1 MNQLGPLLIPK
12 ATIAEKVAAMGKQL
26 SREFIDRELVL
37 VVVLK
42 GALCFAADLIRH
54 LSLPFTLECIQA
66 TSYRGVKSENLSIFF
81 SDIDLKDKDVLVIDD
96 ICDSGGTLLGIL
108 MELEKLSPKSIQT
121 VVLLNKKVSGKLFTP
136 DYHLFDIDDYFV
148 VGYGLDFREQ
158 FRGLPEIY
166 VFRE

>member
-1 MNQLGPLLIPK
+1 MNRLGPVLIPK
-12 ATIAEKVAAMGKQL
+12 ATIAEKVAAMGKQITK
-26 SREFIDRELVL
+26 EFSDRELVI

-54 LSLPFTLECIQA
+54 ISIPFTLECIQA
-66 TSYRGVKSENLSIFF
+66 TSYRGTKSEDLSIFF
-81 SDIDLKDKDVLVIDD
+81 SGLELKGKDVLIVDD
-96 ICDSGGTLLGIL
+96 ICDSGGTLVGIL
-108 MELEKLSPKSIQT
+108 MELEKFSPKSMQT
-121 VVLLNKKVSGKLFTP
+121 LVLLNKKVSGKLFTP

-158 FRGLPEIY
+158 FRGLSEIY